1 MVLLFSEILGI
12 INYTL
17 WRVIVKQMNATLRK
31 VLSVIIV
38 LLVAF
43 GAYVSA
49 FGIGPIDNLK
59 KSLKYGL
66 DIDGGVYVVMQADT
80 GKQSG
85 TELTQTMEQAKEVL
99 NKRVNAMGVSEA
111 TVNIEGSNRL
121 RIEMPGVKDAKTA
134 IERIGETAKLRFTL
148 ADGTEYLTG
157 DEVKDAVAEPDSE
170 HGGYQISMTFTSKGQ
185 DKFAEATKLAAT
197 GTVPVT
203 IKDDSGETPLA
214 TSVVIW
220 LDDKILTAPT
230 VEREI
235 NSASCIIYNPN
246 GGYSKEEATE
256 TSALIRGGALPVTL
270 TEVESSVQTAT
281 IGANALDKSIMA
293 GGIGLLCVFILMF
306 LLYNVLGLIADIA
319 LILYVMLVLWI
330 MSAMGAVLTLPGIAG
345 IVLGI
350 GMAVDANVIIF
361 SRIKEEIG
369 LGRSIRVAVDQGFRN
384 ALTTVLD
391 AQITTLIAT
400 VILYELGSTTVKGFA
415 VTLMIGIIIS
425 IFTAVVV
432 SQILVGVL
440 ASSRNPKFYW
450 FGCKS
455 DGTPKKLVKR
465 TFSFI
470 ENRKKFYM
478 FSAAI
483 IIVGMVFFGVRGFNY
498 GIDFT
503 GGTMIHMDL
512 GQEVEISEVQDAIK
526 QFDLD
531 ADIVYSGT
539 EHKQVIIKT
548 TKALNAAGRDE
559 VQKAIQEK
567 YNLDD
572 SAVMSSEE
580 FGPTIGKEIRNNA
593 IRSILLA
600 ALGMLLYI
608 IFRFRSW
615 KYGVAAVAGIGHDV
629 LIMISFYAIFGLT
642 VNNPFIA
649 AILTVVG
656 YSINDTIVIFDRIRE
671 NRRLMRGMPVIDT
684 INRSINQTLDRS
696 VMTSMTTLLAIIPL
710 LVLVSTQLA
719 QFVMPLMIGV
729 LTGTYSSIFLCSPLY
744 FELTRKEEE
753 SKYVAQQKAKARIES
768 KKAQR
773 SQSKKAQKDLPKP
786 EEVKE
791 TVNEAVETQ
800 EAVQQE
806 SRTAAKKKARTK
818 GTGGS
823 KSKKKKKTHKN
834 H

>member
-1 MVLLFSEILGI
+1 
-12 INYTL
+12 
-17 WRVIVKQMNATLRK
+17 MNATLRK

-38 LLVAF
+38 VAAVL
-43 GAYVSA
+43 GAYTSV
-49 FGIGPIDNLK
+49 FGLGPVENLK
-59 KSLKYGL
+59 DSLKYGL

-85 TELTQTMEQAKEVL
+85 TELKQTMEQTKEVL

-111 TVNIEGSNRL
+111 TVNIEGENRL

-157 DEVKDAVAEPDSE
+157 DDVKDAVAETDSE

-203 IKDDSGETPLA
+203 IKDDAGETPLA

-235 NSASCIIYNPN
+235 NSASCVIFNPN

-256 TSALIRGGALPVTL
+256 TSALIRGGALPVSL
-270 TEVESSVQTAT
+270 TEVESSVQTAS
-281 IGANALDKSIMA
+281 IGANALDKSIVA
-293 GGIGLLCVFILMF
+293 GGIGLLCVFVLMF
-306 LLYNVLGLIADIA
+306 LMYNVLGLIADLA
-319 LILYVMLVLWI
+319 LLLYVMLVLWI
-330 MSAMGAVLTLPGIAG
+330 MSGIGAVLTLPGIAG

-425 IFTAVVV
+425 IFTAVVI

-440 ASSRNPKFYW
+440 AGVRNPSYFW
-450 FGCKS
+450 FGCKK
-455 DGTPKKLVKR
+455 DGTPRKLIKKE
-465 TFSFI
+465 FNFI
-470 ENRKKFYM
+470 ANRKKFYAL
-478 FSAAI
+478 SC
-483 IIVGMVFFGVRGFNY
+483 IVILIGLGFLGFKGFNY

-503 GGTMIHMDL
+503 GGTMIQMDL
-512 GQEVEISEVQDAIK
+512 GKEVAISDVQDTIK
-526 QFDLD
+526 EFDLN

-539 EHKQVIIKT
+539 EKKQVIIKT

-559 VQKAIQEK
+559 VQKAIIDK
-567 YNLDD
+567 YGLDE

-593 IRSILLA
+593 IQSILLA
-600 ALGMLLYI
+600 ALGMLIYI

-629 LIMISFYAIFGLT
+629 LVMIAIYAVFGIT

-671 NRRLMRGMPVIDT
+671 NRKLLRGQPVLDT
-684 INRSINQTLDRS
+684 INHSINQTLDRS
-696 VMTSMTTLLAIIPL
+696 VMTSMTTLLAIVPL
-710 LVLVSTQLA
+710 LIMVSSQLA
-719 QFVMPLMIGV
+719 QFVMPLMVGV

-773 SQSKKAQKDLPKP
+773 SQKAKAQKAAEKP
-786 EEVKE
+786 ETPELTGE
-791 TVNEAVETQ
+791 TAAKAETAAQ
-800 EAVQQE
+800 PE
-806 SRTAAKKKARTK
+806 SRTAAKKAARTK

-823 KSKKKKKTHKN
+823 KSKKKKKSKRN